1 MTIRRGE
8 PWGEEV
14 PRPEHIAVASSD
26 AELAAMVASDAG
38 AVMATSG
45 GDVHAALGRPSGRG
59 ATAQRL
65 PMDLLR
71 LTWEGGSALAVAHA
85 VLRATWWRGTVV
97 AVMNVERLG
106 TWDVAPRAHPNDGRA
121 DVVTVARSMSLRTRL
136 AVRRRLP
143 TGTHLPHPQIEVR
156 RSAEGAVTLEDEA
169 DLWVDGVRQ
178 GRCRQLTFVVEP
190 DAYSLVC

>member
-14 PRPEHIAVASSD
+14 PRPEHVAVASSD
-26 AELAAMVASDAG
+26 AELAAMVASDPG

-71 LTWEGGSALAVAHA
+71 LSWEGGSALAVAHT
-85 VLRATWWRGTVV
+85 VLRTTWWRGTIV

-106 TWDVAPRAHPNDGRA
+106 TWDVAPQAHPNDGRA

-143 TGTHLPHPQIEVR
+143 TGTHLPHPDIEVR
-156 RSAEGAVTLEDEA
+156 RRAEGAVTVGGEA
-169 DLWVDGVRQ
+169 DLWIDGVRH